1 MSFTLN
7 TEVAGLRL
15 SLDVSADYILTFQ
28 LVMRPFVV
36 IGTLLVAYK
45 YCFAAPETLMK
56 FASVLSTYCLVAS
69 YCA

>member
-15 SLDVSADYILTFQ
+15 SRVDSVDYILTFQ
-28 LVMRPFVV
+28 LVMRPLVV

-45 YCFAAPETLMK
+45 YYFAAPDTLMK
-56 FASVLSTYCLVAS
+56 FASVLSTYYLVAS
-69 YCA
+69 Y